1 VADEIDGGVVN
12 EFLTA
17 YLQMLYALRGGRLS
31 AADAMNHV
39 IDMASAAQRTKTAF
53 GKLLSFGS
61 QGSATF
67 DAKGGRRH
75 TSGGEERHA

>member
-1 VADEIDGGVVN
+1 MN

-17 YLQMLYALRGGRLS
+17 YLHTLYALRGGRLS

-39 IDMASAAQRTKTAF
+39 IDMVSAAQRTKSAF
-53 GKLLSFGS
+53 GRLLALGS
-61 QGSATF
+61 ST
-67 DAKGGRRH
+67 RH